1 MQYHSSVGKY
11 AYLRMP
17 MGVSCAP
24 SMFQSIMTETLR
36 GLDVLVY
43 IDDILIIQRDSQ
55 STSEHL
61 IQVEEVLNRLQSA
74 GFKANLRKSFFMQ
87 KSVEYL
93 GYQLTDTGI
102 GPQPKK
108 VEAIDRVLPPKSS
121 KQLRRFLGMINFYRD
136 LFKRRSHILA
146 PLNSL
151 AAATTKQKK
160 GYKKKPIK

>member
-1 MQYHSSVGKY
+1 
-11 AYLRMP
+11 
-17 MGVSCAP
+17 
-24 SMFQSIMTETLR
+24 
-36 GLDVLVY
+36 
-43 IDDILIIQRDSQ
+43 
-55 STSEHL
+55 
-61 IQVEEVLNRLQSA
+61 
-74 GFKANLRKSFFMQ
+74 MQ

-93 GYQLTDTGI
+93 GYQLIDTGI

-151 AAATTKQKK
+151 AAATAKQKK
-160 GYKKKPIK
+160 GCKKKPIKFKLEKIHLEAFQEAKDMI